1 MRHGNHQREELAMS
15 ATLLYRI
22 AAFVFALFALGH
34 TYGFLSLRAPSAEAR
49 AVFDAMNTAHFEIGS
64 QSFSYG
70 GFYRGFGLSCT
81 VSMVLSAFLSWHLG
95 ELARSAPSAIG
106 PLGWIFFVA
115 QLAGVVLSFLYF
127 GLPPMVL
134 SALVAAIV
142 GLAAFL
148 AGR

>member
-1 MRHGNHQREELAMS
+1 MS
-15 ATLLYRI
+15 PTLLYRI

-49 AVFDAMNTAHFEIGS
+49 AVFDAMNTVHFALGS
-64 QSFSYG
+64 RSFSYG

-95 ELARSAPSAIG
+95 DLARSAPGAIG
-106 PLGWIFFVA
+106 ALGWVFFVA
-115 QLAGVVLSFLYF
+115 QLAGVALSFLYF

-134 SALVAAIV
+134 SALVAALV
-142 GLAAFL
+142 GSAAFL

>member
-1 MRHGNHQREELAMS
+1 MS

-22 AAFVFALFALGH
+22 AAFVFVLFALGH
-34 TYGFLSLRAPSAEAR
+34 TYGFLNLRAPNAEGR
-49 AVFDAMNTAHFEIGS
+49 AVLDAMNTVHFEIGGRD
-64 QSFSYG
+64 FTYG

-95 ELARSAPSAIG
+95 ELARTAARTIG
-106 PLGWIFFVA
+106 ALGWAFFAA

-134 SALVAAIV
+134 SALAAAVV